1 MNRVLVP
8 YDFSP
13 NSRRAC
19 ALAMQGFPFGLD
31 TQVEMLH
38 VVDEDLYANVLASKF
53 VPSTDAIDS
62 YLGDEVTRIRAEI
75 AVAHGVHS
83 EQPKLLE
90 PKRMIVRGRP
100 HVVIDDHLQQQGV
113 IGALLGGQGHG
124 GAAEKLLG
132 RTAQRVIRH
141 ADVPVLIVK
150 RPHSL
155 MPPTRLVTAVDWS
168 SNSARAL
175 LFAARLC
182 DEQAGLLSVLHV
194 IDSPF
199 LPYVQA
205 FAHERDAHALL
216 DRLHDEELARLGQ
229 FVDKTLAEQLSS
241 RPVEQFPGSRE
252 SITQAVVF
260 GDPAITIASQAK
272 TLLAELIVV
281 GAHGATDLSRYLLG
295 STAEKLVTAAATD
308 ILVVP

>member
-19 ALAMQGFPFGLD
+19 ALAMQGFPFGMNVE
-31 TQVEMLH
+31 VEMLH
-38 VVDEDLYANVLASKF
+38 VVDEDLYTNVLANKF

-62 YLGDEVTRIRAEI
+62 YLGDELTRIRAEI
-75 AVAHGVHS
+75 AVTHGIHS

-90 PKRMIVRGRP
+90 PKRTIVRGRP
-100 HVVIDDHLQQQGV
+100 HVVIDDHLQQKGV
-113 IGALLGGQGHG
+113 VGALLGGQGHG
-124 GAAEKLLG
+124 GTAEKLLG

-155 MPPTRLVTAVDWS
+155 MPPTRLVSAVDWS
-168 SNSARAL
+168 SNSARAML
-175 LFAARLC
+175 VAARLR
-182 DEQAGLLSVLHV
+182 DEQAGLLSILHV
-194 IDSPF
+194 IDSPYV
-199 LPYVQA
+199 PYVQA
-205 FAHERDAHALL
+205 FAHERDALGLL
-216 DRLHDEELARLGQ
+216 DRLRDEELARLSQ
-229 FVDKTLAEQLSS
+229 FVDKTLAEFS
-241 RPVEQFPGSRE
+241 GSRE
-252 SITQAVVF
+252 AITQAVVF
-260 GDPAITIASQAK
+260 GDPAITIASQAQ
-272 TLLAELIVV
+272 TLLADLIVV

-295 STAEKLVTAAATD
+295 STAEKLVTAAGTD

>member
-19 ALAMQGFPFGLD
+19 ALAMQGFPFGMD

-38 VVDEDLYANVLASKF
+38 VVDEDLYANVLANKF

-62 YLGDEVTRIRAEI
+62 YLGDELTRIRAEI
-75 AVAHGVHS
+75 AVTHGVHS

-90 PKRMIVRGRP
+90 PKRTIVRGRP
-100 HVVIDDHLQQQGV
+100 HVVIDDHLQAQGV

-124 GAAEKLLG
+124 GAAERLLG

-141 ADVPVLIVK
+141 ADVPVLVVK

-155 MPPTRLVTAVDWS
+155 MPPTRLVAAVDWS

-175 LFAARLC
+175 LFAARLRE
-182 DEQAGLLSVLHV
+182 EQGGLLSVLHV
-194 IDSPF
+194 IDSPYV
-199 LPYVQA
+199 PYMQA
-205 FAHERDAHALL
+205 FAHERDAHEML
-216 DRLHDEELARLGQ
+216 DRLRGVELARLGE
-229 FVDKTLAEQLSS
+229 FVDKTL
-241 RPVEQFPGSRE
+241 VEFTGSRE
-252 SITQAVVF
+252 AITQAVVF
-260 GDPAITIASQAK
+260 GDPAITIASQAQ
-272 TLLAELIVV
+272 TLLADLIVV

>member
-1 MNRVLVP
+1 MKRVLVP

-19 ALAMQGFPFGLD
+19 ALAMQGFPFGMNAE
-31 TQVEMLH
+31 VEMLH
-38 VVDEDLYANVLASKF
+38 VVDEDLYTNVLAGKF

-62 YLGDEVTRIRAEI
+62 YLGDELTRIHAEI

-83 EQPKLLE
+83 QQPKLLE
-90 PKRMIVRGRP
+90 PKRTILRGRP
-100 HVVIDDHLQQQGV
+100 HVVIDDHLQAPGV

-141 ADVPVLIVK
+141 ADVPVLVVK

-155 MPPTRLVTAVDWS
+155 MPPTRLISAVDWS

-175 LFAARLC
+175 SFAARLC
-182 DEQAGLLSVLHV
+182 DEQAGLLSILHV
-194 IDSPF
+194 IDSPYV
-199 LPYVQA
+199 PYMQA

-216 DRLHDEELARLGQ
+216 DRLRHEEHARLGQ
-229 FVDKTLAEQLSS
+229 FVDKALAELT
-241 RPVEQFPGSRE
+241 GSRDG
-252 SITQAVVF
+252 ITQAVVF
-260 GDPAITIASQAK
+260 GDPAMTIASQAQ
-272 TLLAELIVV
+272 TLLADLIVV

-295 STAEKLVTAAATD
+295 STAEKLVTAAGTD